1 MIARGKLFATVGAVA
16 ALAVGVAAPA
26 SQACHGGSSHH
37 RSHDRDHSSGPSSH
51 PCNHGGDDGG
61 GGDPLPT

>member
-26 SQACHGGSSHH
+26 SQACHGGSNH
-37 RSHDRDHSSGPSSH
+37 RSHDRDHSSKPS
-51 PCNHGGDDGG
+51 HGCHHDGDDNDG